1 MYALLW
7 SKYQLI
13 TMNISLVFEFLAIF
27 MAFILWTVKCFA
39 QLCRTDPVDF
49 QNPETLIFPMVHNM
63 FLCKFFPGK
72 KLENAA
78 WRFLVVLV
86 CLLSNCSSI
95 VNKTKRVFLFVI
107 VLIMS
112 YSGPLLIY
120 QHPRNPRLFTF
131 ILYTFYY
138 VCLLCS
144 FNLFVLFILCFLLT
158 KPFRTKNK

>member
-7 SKYQLI
+7 SRYQLI

-27 MAFILWTVKCFA
+27 MTFILWTVKCFA

-49 QNPETLIFPMVHNM
+49 QNPETLIFPMVYSM

-86 CLLSNCSSI
+86 CLLFNCSSI
-95 VNKTKRVFLFVI
+95 VNKTKRVFLFVS

-112 YSGPLLIY
+112 YSGPPLFINTLETPVYLLLFCILFITFVYCVHLIY
-120 QHPRNPRLFTF
+120 
-131 ILYTFYY
+131 LYY
-138 VCLLCS
+138 L
-144 FNLFVLFILCFLLT
+144 LFVFC
-158 KPFRTKNK
+158 